1 MRRLNRT
8 HPQEFVGAKLRNRE
22 CQPRAA
28 LLTSGGDTARQ
39 EPRPPGM
46 CVPEMW
52 IHKMNPVLVAVWVA
66 MITLTTTF
74 ASSHA
79 DDVFLDRVAPLLE
92 RRCLSCHNENDR
104 KGEFS
109 LQTQQHLLD
118 SGFVEPGRPDDS
130 QLLNVVV
137 PGSACLP
144 PAMPKDADPLTDE
157 EVASLRQWIAEGAG
171 WPDAFR
177 LTEPAVDNFDWWSLR
192 PIAPIEPPVFDD
204 DAARQ
209 WLRTPV
215 DAFVLS
221 KLREHALEPS
231 PEADR
236 RTLIRRVTFDLTGL
250 PPAPDD
256 IDAFQNDSSPEAYE
270 RVVDRLLAS
279 PHYGERW
286 ARHWLDVVR
295 YADTCGYDKDK
306 LRPNAWPY
314 RDYVIR
320 SFNDDK
326 PYTRFVQEQIAGDVL
341 FPGEPDGILGLGF
354 IAAGPWDFIGHVEV
368 PESKMDGM
376 VARNL
381 DRDDMVT
388 GALNTFCSATIQ
400 CARCHN
406 HKFDPFTQQH
416 YYSLQS
422 VFAAVDR
429 AERPYD
435 TDPATETRRQEL
447 VVQTTTAQQEL
458 TKLQAAILVEG
469 GDSLAIL
476 EAQINTLRPTAE
488 PAAKRPEFGYH
499 SQIAASAD
507 IEKWVEIDLGR
518 DFELSSVVLHPCH
531 DDFAG
536 IGAGFGF
543 PVRYRIEGLT
553 AAQRAAGASPD
564 IVLDATATDTANPGI
579 ASVAIPCG
587 VTARYV
593 RIVATKLATRQNDF
607 ILALAELDVLAADGT
622 NVAANTAVT
631 ALDSIEA
638 PERWRKSNLTDAIWP
653 SAADPDAAR
662 TLAEVLQARD
672 ALLETLNTE
681 ERITQRAMLTQHLAT
696 ATQELNALPFGR
708 MVYTAA
714 THFATQG
721 NFRPTEG
728 KPRLV
733 KVLHR
738 GNETQ
743 PRDDVQPG
751 TIPLHA
757 DDTWQ
762 FQLPVDHSEADRR
775 AALARWMTR
784 PDHPLIWRSIVNR
797 VWQYHFGRAI
807 VDSPNDFGR
816 MGQLPSHPELLDWL
830 AVEFR
835 DNGQSF
841 RKLHRLIVTSAVY
854 RQSSMHNPAAEAVDA
869 DNKFLWRMN
878 RRRLEAEEIRDSMLA
893 VSGQLN
899 SEMGGPGFYL
909 FELEKPEHSPHYE
922 YNKFDPEDV
931 RSHRRS
937 VYRFIVRS
945 QPDPFM
951 TTLDCADSSQ
961 STPRRH
967 ETQTAL
973 QALSL
978 LNNRFTLSMA
988 RHFAARLETDQQSTD
1003 ARMDEAFRLL
1013 TGRTPSPEERR
1024 QTIAYAEQHGLPAL
1038 CRLLFNLSEFVFV
1051 E

>member
-1 MRRLNRT
+1 MDADVRYSYAPCCSIVSGLPFPTSVSALVQTR
-8 HPQEFVGAKLRNRE
+8 P
-22 CQPRAA
+22 A
-28 LLTSGGDTARQ
+28 LLSACIALNALITTGTSSD
-39 EPRPPGM
+39 
-46 CVPEMW
+46 
-52 IHKMNPVLVAVWVA
+52 
-66 MITLTTTF
+66 
-74 ASSHA
+74 A
-79 DDVFLDRVAPLLE
+79 DDLFHDRVAPLLE

-109 LQTQQHLLD
+109 LQTQQHLMD
-118 SGFVEPGRPDDS
+118 SGFVEPGKPDES
-130 QLLNVVV
+130 QLLSVVV
-137 PGSACLP
+137 SKSACVP
-144 PAMPKDADPLTDE
+144 PAMPKDGGPLTDD
-157 EVASLRQWIAEGAG
+157 EVAALRQWIAEGAA
-171 WPDAFR
+171 WPETFR
-177 LTEPAVDNFDWWSLR
+177 LTEPVVDNFDWWSLR
-192 PIAPIEPPVFDD
+192 PIIPIQPPVLDD
-204 DAARQ
+204 DAARR

-236 RTLIRRVTFDLTGL
+236 HTLIRRVTFDLIGL
-250 PPAPDD
+250 PPAPED
-256 IDAFQNDSSPEAYE
+256 IDAFLNDSSPDAYE

-279 PHYGERW
+279 PRYGERW

-320 SFNDDK
+320 SFNNDK
-326 PYTRFVQEQIAGDVL
+326 PYARFVQEQIAGDVL

-368 PESKMDGM
+368 SESKIDGM

-422 VFAAVDR
+422 VFAALDR

-435 TDPATETRRQEL
+435 TDPETETRRQEL
-447 VVQTTTAQQEL
+447 VVQRTTAQQEL
-458 TKLQAAILVEG
+458 TSLEAAIRAEG
-469 GDSLAIL
+469 GERLAML
-476 EAQINTLRPTAE
+476 EAQISKLRPTAE

-507 IEKWVEIDLGR
+507 TEKWVEIDLGR
-518 DFELSSVVLHPCH
+518 DVELSSVVLHPCH

-543 PVRYRIEGLT
+543 PLRYRIEGST
-553 AAQRAAGASPD
+553 AAQRAAGATPD
-564 IVLDATATDTANPGI
+564 ILLDATATDRPNPGI
-579 ASVAIPCG
+579 SSVVIPCS
-587 VTARYV
+587 VKARYV
-593 RIVATKLATRQNDF
+593 RVVATKLATRENDF
-607 ILALAELDVLAADGT
+607 ILALAELDVQTSEGA
-622 NVAANTAVT
+622 NVAANSAVT

-638 PERWRKSNLTDAIWP
+638 PERWRKSNLTDVIWP
-653 SAADPDAAR
+653 TAADPDAVR
-662 TLAEVLQARD
+662 TLSEVQQARD
-672 ALLETLNTE
+672 ALLDKINTE
-681 ERITQRAMLTQHLAT
+681 ERRTQRETLTQHLA
-696 ATQELNALPFGR
+696 AVEKELNSLPSGR

-714 THFATQG
+714 THFAPQG

-728 KPRLV
+728 KPRPV

-743 PRDDVQPG
+743 PRDEVQPG
-751 TIPLHA
+751 TIPLHP
-757 DDTWQ
+757 DDEWQ

-784 PDHPLIWRSIVNR
+784 PDHPLTWRSIVNR

-830 AVEFR
+830 AAEFR

-854 RQSSMHNPAAEAVDA
+854 RQSSISNPAAEAADA
-869 DNKFLWRMN
+869 GNTFLWRMN

-988 RHFAARLETDQQSTD
+988 QHFAARLETDARSTD
-1003 ARMDEAFRLL
+1003 ARIDEAFRLL
-1013 TGRTPSPEERR
+1013 TGRTPSQEERL
-1024 QTIAYAEQHGLPAL
+1024 QTIAYAKQHGLPAL

-1051 E
+1051 D

>member
-1 MRRLNRT
+1 MSALVQTR
-8 HPQEFVGAKLRNRE
+8 P
-22 CQPRAA
+22 A
-28 LLTSGGDTARQ
+28 LLLVWIALITTGTS
-39 EPRPPGM
+39 
-46 CVPEMW
+46 
-52 IHKMNPVLVAVWVA
+52 
-66 MITLTTTF
+66 
-74 ASSHA
+74 SYA
-79 DDVFLDRVAPLLE
+79 DDVFRERVAPLLQ
-92 RRCLSCHNENDR
+92 RRCLSCHNEHDR

-109 LQTQQHLLD
+109 LQTQQHLLE
-118 SGFVEPGRPDDS
+118 SGFVEPGKPDDS
-130 QLLNVVV
+130 QLLNAIVSE
-137 PGSACLP
+137 SAGVR
-144 PAMPKDADPLTDE
+144 PAMPKDGSPLTDE
-157 EVASLRQWIAEGAG
+157 EVSMLREWIAAGAK
-171 WPDAFR
+171 WPETLR
-177 LTEPAVDNFDWWSLR
+177 LTEPVVDNFDWWSLR
-192 PIAPIEPPVFDD
+192 PIKPIQPPTLDD

-209 WLRTPV
+209 WLRTPI
-215 DAFVLS
+215 DAFVLRT
-221 KLREHALEPS
+221 LRAHALAPS

-236 RTLIRRVTFDLTGL
+236 RTLLRRVTFDLVGL
-250 PPAPDD
+250 PPAPEE
-256 IDAFQNDSSPEAYE
+256 IEAFTHDSSPDAYE

-279 PHYGERW
+279 SHYGERW

-314 RDYVIR
+314 RDYLIR

-326 PYTRFVQEQIAGDVL
+326 PYARFVQEQIAGDVL
-341 FPGEPDGILGLGF
+341 FRGEPDGILGLGF

-368 PESKMDGM
+368 SESKTDGM

-435 TDPATETRRQEL
+435 TDPSTEMRRREL
-447 VVQTTTAQQEL
+447 IAQKATAQQEIASL
-458 TKLQAAILVEG
+458 EAAIRAEG
-469 GDSLAIL
+469 GDRLAML
-476 EAQINTLRPTAE
+476 EAQISKLRPLAE
-488 PAAKRPEFGYH
+488 PTAKRPEFGYH

-507 IEKWVEIDLGR
+507 MEKWVEIDLGQ
-518 DFELSSVVLHPCH
+518 DLELSSVVLHPCH

-543 PVRYRIEGLT
+543 PVRYRVEGLT
-553 AAQRAAGASPD
+553 AAQRAAGAAPD
-564 IVLDATATDTANPGI
+564 ILQDATATDISNPGL
-579 ASVAIPCG
+579 AAVAIPCS

-593 RIVATKLATRQNDF
+593 RIVATKLATRQHDF
-607 ILALAELDVLAADGT
+607 MLALGELDVLVSDGT
-622 NVAANTAVT
+622 NVAAHAVVT

-638 PERWRKSNLTDAIWP
+638 PERWRMSNLTDTVWP
-653 SAADPDAAR
+653 AAADPDAAR
-662 TLAEVLQARD
+662 TLAECQQTHR
-672 ALLETLNTE
+672 ALLETLDTE
-681 ERITQRAMLTQHLAT
+681 ARRTQRETLTQLLANIEK
-696 ATQELNALPFGR
+696 ELNALPSGR

-714 THFATQG
+714 THFAPQG

-728 KPRLV
+728 KPRPV
-733 KVLHR
+733 KLLHR

-743 PRDDVQPG
+743 PRDEVQPG

-762 FQLPVDHSEADRR
+762 FELPADHSEADRR
-775 AALARWMTR
+775 AALAHWMTR
-784 PDHPLIWRSIVNR
+784 PDHPLTWRSIVNR

-816 MGQLPSHPELLDWL
+816 MGQLPSHPELLDWMAL
-830 AVEFR
+830 EFR
-835 DNGQSF
+835 DDGQSF
-841 RKLHRLIVTSAVY
+841 KKLHRLIVTSAVY
-854 RQSSMHNPAAEAVDA
+854 RQRSNSNPTAEAVDA

-893 VSGQLN
+893 VSGQLK

-988 RHFAARLETDQQSTD
+988 QHFATRLETDAPSLD
-1003 ARMDEAFRLL
+1003 ARIEKAFQLL
-1013 TGRTPSPEERR
+1013 TGRAPSPTERL

-1051 E
+1051 D

>member
-1 MRRLNRT
+1 MRT
-8 HPQEFVGAKLRNRE
+8 HPIRSSLFI
-22 CQPRAA
+22 AA
-28 LLTSGGDTARQ
+28 
-39 EPRPPGM
+39 
-46 CVPEMW
+46 
-52 IHKMNPVLVAVWVA
+52 
-66 MITLTTTF
+66 ITLITATGLY
-74 ASSHA
+74 A
-79 DDVFLDRVAPLLE
+79 DDVFRDRVVPLLE
-92 RRCLSCHNENDR
+92 RRCLSCHNERDR

-109 LQTQQHLLD
+109 LQTHPHLQD
-118 SGFVEPGRPDDS
+118 SGFVEPGKPDHS
-130 QLLNVVV
+130 HLLSVVV
-137 PGSACLP
+137 SESIDVR
-144 PAMPKDADPLTDE
+144 PAMPKDGSPLTTDE
-157 EVASLRQWIAEGAG
+157 VSALRQWIAEGAK
-171 WPDAFR
+171 WPET
-177 LTEPAVDNFDWWSLR
+177 LSLKEPVVDDFDWWSLR
-192 PIAPIEPPVFDD
+192 PLAAIQPPVFDD
-204 DAARQ
+204 DAAIR

-221 KLREHALEPS
+221 KLRESTLEPS

-236 RTLIRRVTFDLTGL
+236 STLIRRVTFDLIGL
-250 PPAPDD
+250 PPTPEE
-256 IDAFQNDSSPEAYE
+256 IGHFIQDSSPDAYE
-270 RVVDRLLAS
+270 KVVDRLLAS

-354 IAAGPWDFIGHVEV
+354 VAAGPWDFIGHVEV
-368 PESKMDGM
+368 SETKIDGM

-381 DRDDMVT
+381 DRDDMVS

-406 HKFDPFTQQH
+406 HKFDPFTQEH

-435 TDPATETRRQEL
+435 TDPAVEVRRH
-447 VVQTTTAQQEL
+447 EL
-458 TKLQAAILVEG
+458 TEQKVNSQQTLAGLEAAIRAEG
-469 GDSLAIL
+469 GDRLAML
-476 EAQINTLRPTAE
+476 EEQINKLRPTAE
-488 PAAKRPEFGYH
+488 PAPKRPEFGYH
-499 SQIAASAD
+499 SQIAAVAD

-518 DFELSSVVLHPCH
+518 DVELSTVVLHPCH

-543 PVRYRIEGLT
+543 PVRYRIEGST
-553 AAQRAAGASPD
+553 AAQRAAGASPEM
-564 IVLDATATDTANPGI
+564 VLDATAADTSNPGI
-579 ASVAIPCG
+579 ASVIIPCR
-587 VTARYV
+587 VTARYIRV
-593 RIVATKLATRQNDF
+593 IATKLATRQNDF
-607 ILALAELDVLAADGT
+607 ILALAELNVLASDGT
-622 NVAANTAVT
+622 NIAANAAVT

-638 PERWRKSNLTDAIWP
+638 PERWRKTNLTDGIWP
-653 SAADPDAAR
+653 AAVDPEAAR
-662 TLAEVLQARD
+662 TLSDVLRVRET
-672 ALLETLNTE
+672 LLESLNTE
-681 ERITQRAMLTQHLAT
+681 DRRNQRESLSRDLANVEK
-696 ATQELNALPFGR
+696 ELNALPSGR
-708 MVYTAA
+708 VVYTAA
-714 THFATQG
+714 THFSPQG

-728 KPRLV
+728 KPRSV

-738 GNETQ
+738 GNETH
-743 PRDDVQPG
+743 PRDEVQPG
-751 TIPLHA
+751 TIPLHT

-762 FQLPVDHSEADRR
+762 FQLPIDHSEADRR

-784 PDHPLIWRSIVNR
+784 PDHPLTWRSIVNR

-816 MGQLPSHPELLDWL
+816 MGQLPSHPEMLDWL

-835 DNGQSF
+835 DHGQSF

-854 RQSSMHNPAAEAVDA
+854 RQTSGSNPAAEAVDA
-869 DNKFLWRMN
+869 ENSFLWRMN

-899 SEMGGPGFYL
+899 TEIGGPGFYL

-922 YNKFDPEDV
+922 YNKFDPEDI

-988 RHFAARLETDQQSTD
+988 QHFATRLETEAQSTD
-1003 ARMDEAFRLL
+1003 ARIDLAFRLL
-1013 TGRTPSPEERR
+1013 TGRTPSLEERL
-1024 QTIAYAEQHGLPAL
+1024 QTIEYAEQHGLPAL

-1051 E
+1051 D

>member
-1 MRRLNRT
+1 MRRPNRT
-8 HPQEFVGAKLRNRE
+8 YADEFDGAKHRD
-22 CQPRAA
+22 RAYEPIA
-28 LLTSGGDTARQ
+28 GILTSGGAPAGQ
-39 EPRPPGM
+39 EPRPPKM
-46 CVPEMW
+46 CPP
-52 IHKMNPVLVAVWVA
+52 KMCPVLVARWGA
-66 MITLTTTF
+66 MIALTTTF
-74 ASSHA
+74 ASSLA
-79 DDVFLDRVAPLLE
+79 DDVFRDRVAPILE
-92 RRCLSCHNENDR
+92 RRCLSCHNGNDR

-109 LQTQQHLLD
+109 LQTQQDLLD
-118 SGFVEPGRPDDS
+118 TGF
-130 QLLNVVV
+130 VV
-137 PGSACLP
+137 PGNPGESHLLSVVVSGSAGVRP
-144 PAMPKDADPLTDE
+144 MMPKDADPLTDE
-157 EVASLRQWIAEGAG
+157 EIATLRQWIAEGAT
-171 WPDAFR
+171 WPEALS
-177 LTEPAVDNFDWWSLR
+177 LTEPVVDNFDWWSLR
-192 PIAPIEPPVFDD
+192 PITPTQPPKFED
-204 DAARQ
+204 DAARM
-209 WLRTPV
+209 WVRTPV

-221 KLREHALEPS
+221 KLREHSLEPS
-231 PEADR
+231 TEADR
-236 RTLIRRVTFDLTGL
+236 RILIRRVTFDLVGL
-250 PPAPDD
+250 PPAPDE
-256 IDAFQNDSSPEAYE
+256 IDAFLNDTSPDAYE

-368 PESKMDGM
+368 PESKIDGM

-388 GALNTFCSATIQ
+388 GALNTFCSTTIQ

-429 AERPYD
+429 ADRVYD
-435 TDPATETRRQEL
+435 TDPATESRRQEL
-447 VVQTTTAQQEL
+447 VLQKSIAQRDL
-458 TKLQAAILVEG
+458 TQLEAAIRSDG
-469 GDSLAIL
+469 GDGLAML
-476 EAQINTLRPTAE
+476 EVEINKLRPLAE
-488 PAAKRPEFGYH
+488 PVAKRPEFGYH
-499 SQIAASAD
+499 SEIAASAD

-518 DFELSSVVLHPCH
+518 DVELSSVVLHPCH

-543 PVRYRIEGLT
+543 PVRYRIEGWT
-553 AAQRAAGASPD
+553 AAQRAAGASSN
-564 IVLDATATDTANPGI
+564 IFLDATATDAPNPGI
-579 ASVAIPCG
+579 APVAIPCS

-593 RIVATKLATRQNDF
+593 RVVASKLAARQNDF
-607 ILALAELDVLAADGT
+607 ILALAELEVLAADGT
-622 NVAANTAVT
+622 NVAAHATVT

-638 PERWRKSNLTDAIWP
+638 PERWRMSNLTDAIWP
-653 SAADPDAAR
+653 AAADPDAAR
-662 TLAEVLQARD
+662 TLSEVLQARN
-672 ALLETLNTE
+672 ALLEKINTE
-681 ERITQRAMLTQHLAT
+681 ERRTQRDTLTQNLAT
-696 ATQELNALPFGR
+696 VDKDLSALPSGR

-714 THFATQG
+714 THFAPQG
-721 NFRPTEG
+721 NFRPTDG
-728 KPRLV
+728 KPRPV

-751 TIPLHA
+751 TIPLLA

-762 FQLPVDHSEADRR
+762 FQLPVDHAEADRR

-784 PDHPLIWRSIVNR
+784 PDHPLVWRSIVNR

-807 VDSPNDFGR
+807 ADSPNDFGR

-830 AVEFR
+830 AVEFQ

-854 RQSSMHNPAAEAVDA
+854 RQSSISNPAAEAVDA
-869 DNKFLWRMN
+869 DNRFLWRMN

-899 SEMGGPGFYL
+899 PEMGGPGFYL

-922 YNKFDPEDV
+922 YSKFDPEDV

-978 LNNRFTLSMA
+978 LNNRFTLTMA
-988 RHFAARLETDQQSTD
+988 QHFAVRLETAAESME
-1003 ARMDEAFRLL
+1003 ARIDEAFRLL
-1013 TGRTPSPEERR
+1013 TGRTPSAEERR
-1024 QTIAYAEQHGLPAL
+1024 QTLAYAEVHGLPAL

-1051 E
+1051 D

>member
-1 MRRLNRT
+1 MQTR
-8 HPQEFVGAKLRNRE
+8 P
-22 CQPRAA
+22 A
-28 LLTSGGDTARQ
+28 LLLVWIALITTGTS
-39 EPRPPGM
+39 
-46 CVPEMW
+46 
-52 IHKMNPVLVAVWVA
+52 
-66 MITLTTTF
+66 
-74 ASSHA
+74 SYA
-79 DDVFLDRVAPLLE
+79 DDVFRERVAPLLQ
-92 RRCLSCHNENDR
+92 RRCLSCHNEHDR

-109 LQTQQHLLD
+109 LQTQQHLLE
-118 SGFVEPGRPDDS
+118 SGFVEPGKPDDS
-130 QLLNVVV
+130 QLLNAIVSE
-137 PGSACLP
+137 SAGVR
-144 PAMPKDADPLTDE
+144 PAMPKDGSPLTDE
-157 EVASLRQWIAEGAG
+157 EVSMLREWIAAGAK
-171 WPDAFR
+171 WPETLR
-177 LTEPAVDNFDWWSLR
+177 LTEPVVDNFDWWSLR
-192 PIAPIEPPVFDD
+192 PIKPIQPPTLDD

-209 WLRTPV
+209 WLRTPI
-215 DAFVLS
+215 DAFVLRT
-221 KLREHALEPS
+221 LRAHALAPS

-236 RTLIRRVTFDLTGL
+236 RTLLRRVTFDLVGL
-250 PPAPDD
+250 PPAPEE
-256 IDAFQNDSSPEAYE
+256 IEAFTHDSSPDAYE

-279 PHYGERW
+279 SHYGERW

-314 RDYVIR
+314 RDYLIR

-326 PYTRFVQEQIAGDVL
+326 PYARFVQEQIAGDVL
-341 FPGEPDGILGLGF
+341 FRGEPDGILGLGF

-368 PESKMDGM
+368 SESKTDGM

-435 TDPATETRRQEL
+435 TDPSTEMRRREL
-447 VVQTTTAQQEL
+447 IAQKATAQQEIASL
-458 TKLQAAILVEG
+458 EAAIRAEG
-469 GDSLAIL
+469 GDRLAML
-476 EAQINTLRPTAE
+476 EAQIS
-488 PAAKRPEFGYH
+488 K
-499 SQIAASAD
+499 
-507 IEKWVEIDLGR
+507 
-518 DFELSSVVLHPCH
+518 SVVLHPCH

-543 PVRYRIEGLT
+543 PVRYRVEGLT
-553 AAQRAAGASPD
+553 AAQRAAGAAPD
-564 IVLDATATDTANPGI
+564 ILQDATATDISNPGL
-579 ASVAIPCG
+579 AAVAIPCS

-593 RIVATKLATRQNDF
+593 RIVATKLATRQHDF
-607 ILALAELDVLAADGT
+607 MLALGELNVLVSDGT
-622 NVAANTAVT
+622 NVAAHAVVT

-638 PERWRKSNLTDAIWP
+638 PERWRMSNLTDAIWP
-653 SAADPDAAR
+653 AAADPDAAR
-662 TLAEVLQARD
+662 TLSEVLQARN
-672 ALLETLNTE
+672 ALLEKINTE
-681 ERITQRAMLTQHLAT
+681 ERRTQRDTLTQNLAT
-696 ATQELNALPFGR
+696 VDKDLSALPSGR

-714 THFATQG
+714 THFAPQG
-721 NFRPTEG
+721 NFRPTDG
-728 KPRLV
+728 KPRPV

-751 TIPLHA
+751 TIPLLA

-762 FQLPVDHSEADRR
+762 FQLPVDHAEADRR

-784 PDHPLIWRSIVNR
+784 PDHPLVWRSIVNR

-807 VDSPNDFGR
+807 ADSPNDFGR

-854 RQSSMHNPAAEAVDA
+854 RQSSISNPAAEAVDA
-869 DNKFLWRMN
+869 DNRFLWRMN

-899 SEMGGPGFYL
+899 PEMGGPGFYL

-922 YNKFDPEDV
+922 YSKFDPEDV

-978 LNNRFTLSMA
+978 LNNRFTLTMA
-988 RHFAARLETDQQSTD
+988 QHFAVRLETAAESME
-1003 ARMDEAFRLL
+1003 ARIDEAFRLL
-1013 TGRTPSPEERR
+1013 TGRTPSAEERR
-1024 QTIAYAEQHGLPAL
+1024 QTLAYAEVHGLPAL

-1051 E
+1051 D

>member
-1 MRRLNRT
+1 
-8 HPQEFVGAKLRNRE
+8 
-22 CQPRAA
+22 
-28 LLTSGGDTARQ
+28 
-39 EPRPPGM
+39 
-46 CVPEMW
+46 
-52 IHKMNPVLVAVWVA
+52 
-66 MITLTTTF
+66 MIKHLILAIIVF
-74 ASSHA
+74 HASSA
-79 DDVFLDRVAPLLE
+79 FTRLPASDLFRDKVVPLLE
-92 RRCLSCHNENDR
+92 RRCLSCHNETDR

-109 LQTQQHLLD
+109 LQTQQHLME
-118 SGFVEPGRPDDS
+118 SGFVDAGHPDESHLLSVVSAGPNDARPT
-130 QLLNVVV
+130 
-137 PGSACLP
+137 
-144 PAMPKDADPLTDE
+144 MPKDADPLSAE
-157 EVASLRQWIAEGAG
+157 EAETLRQWITAGAE
-171 WPDAFR
+171 WPKDFR
-177 LTEPAVDNFDWWSLR
+177 LTEPVVNNFDWWSLR
-192 PIAPIEPPVFDD
+192 PIVRFPTPEFVD
-204 DAARQ
+204 DAARL
-209 WLRTPV
+209 WICTPI

-221 KLREHALEPS
+221 KLREHGLQPTAET
-231 PEADR
+231 DR
-236 RTLIRRVTFDLTGL
+236 RTLIRRVTFDLIGL
-250 PPAPDD
+250 PPTPAEIAAFENDRAA
-256 IDAFQNDSSPEAYE
+256 DAFEK
-270 RVVDRLLAS
+270 VVDRLLES

-314 RDYVIR
+314 RDYVVR
-320 SFNDDK
+320 SFNEDK
-326 PYTRFVQEQIAGDVL
+326 PFSRFVQEQLAGDVL

-368 PESKMDGM
+368 SESKIDGM

-388 GALNTFCSATIQ
+388 GALNTFCSTTIQ

-435 TDPATETRRQEL
+435 TDPTVEAKRYAL
-447 VVQTTTAQQEL
+447 TTQKSAAEKQL
-458 TKLQAAILVEG
+458 SDLDAAIRTEG
-469 GDSLAIL
+469 GEMLAAL
-476 EAQINTLRPTAE
+476 EKQISELRPTAE

-499 SQIAASAD
+499 SEIAATAD
-507 IEKWVEIDLGR
+507 SEKWVEVDLGR
-518 DFELSSVVLHPCH
+518 DVEISTIVLHPCH

-543 PVRYRIEGLT
+543 PLRYRIEAST
-553 AAQRAAGASPD
+553 ASHRETGIAPVV
-564 IVLDATATDTANPGI
+564 VLDATSTDAANPGI
-579 ASVAIPCG
+579 VAVSTPCNT
-587 VTARYV
+587 TARYI
-593 RIVATKLATRQNDF
+593 RIVATRLATRQNDF
-607 ILALAELDVLAADGT
+607 ILALAELEVIAADGS
-622 NVAANTAVT
+622 NAAANATVA

-638 PERWRKSNLTDAIWP
+638 PERWRKSNLTDKIWP
-653 SAADPDAAR
+653 VAAAPEAAGKLKEVR
-662 TLAEVLQARD
+662 TARD
-672 ALLETLNTE
+672 ALLATLNTE
-681 ERITQRAMLTQHLAT
+681 ARKTQRALLTQQLSDIGK
-696 ATQELNALPFGR
+696 ELSQLPIGR

-714 THFATQG
+714 THFTPQG

-733 KVLHR
+733 KLLHR

-743 PRDDVQPG
+743 PREDVQPG
-751 TIPLHA
+751 TIPLQSS
-757 DDTWQ
+757 DKWQ
-762 FQLPVDHSEADRR
+762 FSLPENHTEADRR
-775 AALARWMTR
+775 AELARWVSS
-784 PDHPLIWRSIVNR
+784 PDHPLTWRSIVNR

-830 AVEFR
+830 ASELR

-841 RKLHRLIVTSAVY
+841 KKLHRLIVTSSVY
-854 RQSSMHNPAAEAVDA
+854 RQGSSDNPTADLVDA
-869 DNKFLWRMN
+869 DNKYLWRMN
-878 RRRLEAEEIRDSMLA
+878 RRRLEAEEVRDSVLA

-899 SEMGGPGFYL
+899 PEMGGPGFYL

-922 YNKFDPEDV
+922 YSKFDPEDV

-937 VYRFIVRS
+937 IYRFIVRS

-967 ETQTAL
+967 ETLTAL

-988 RHFAARLETDQQSTD
+988 KHFATRLQNESESINDQVDQ
-1003 ARMDEAFRLL
+1003 AYLLL
-1013 TGRTPSPEERR
+1013 TGRSPSPDEAGEM
-1024 QTIAYAEQHGLPAL
+1024 AEYARKHGLAAL
-1038 CRLLFNLSEFVFV
+1038 CRVLFNLSEFVFV
-1051 E
+1051 D